1 MASDPSTQRWRLWIQ
16 ERGDAFLLYAR
27 QRTRCEEDA
36 RDVVQDALAESWNRS
51 AGEVPDA
58 ALVYATIRRRAID
71 HGRRTDRRARRDAVH
86 VAETD
91 PWFEPDFSETDTHL
105 AVADALR
112 QLPDALREAVTL
124 RLWGGLRFPEIAEI
138 TGVSVPTATSRY
150 RLALERL
157 RGTLSPL
164 FA

>member
-112 QLPDALREAVTL
+112 QLPDPLREAVTL